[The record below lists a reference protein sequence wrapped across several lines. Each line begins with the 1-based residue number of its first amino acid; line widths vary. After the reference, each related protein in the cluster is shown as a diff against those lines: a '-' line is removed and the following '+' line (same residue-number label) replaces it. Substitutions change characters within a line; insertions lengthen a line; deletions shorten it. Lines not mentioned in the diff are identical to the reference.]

1 LCGAS
6 FRAMDRR
13 AVALAALAAVVIAV
27 ALRRRRRRSKPVLAV
42 DYDEVCVGYVD
53 AFARYCNEKRGTAVS
68 RDDFHSYQ
76 FWLVEGCRLRTREEA
91 IDCVYDFHSSKHFEQ
106 MQPIAGAYEA
116 LRQLS
121 TKYELH
127 VVTSRQASIEDATRA
142 HAALLFPGVFTAIHI
157 GNHYGKSGAKRSKP
171 QMCADI
177 GAVAL
182 IDDSMDYAKQ
192 CAAAGIRTF
201 LFGAYAWNGGAVAA
215 AASAGGTSLGPHAT
229 INLSSASGC
238 CGGGGLEDLPQGVQ
252 RVMTWSDVVRELL

>member
-1 LCGAS
+1 
-6 FRAMDRR
+6 MDRR

-116 LRQLS
+116 LRQLVRQ
-121 TKYELH
+121 TCAGLCARH
-127 VVTSRQASIEDATRA
+127 VPCARGCAKC
-142 HAALLFPGVFTAIHI
+142 LFII
-157 GNHYGKSGAKRSKP
+157 
-171 QMCADI
+171 
-177 GAVAL
+177 
-182 IDDSMDYAKQ
+182 
-192 CAAAGIRTF
+192 
-201 LFGAYAWNGGAVAA
+201 
-215 AASAGGTSLGPHAT
+215 
-229 INLSSASGC
+229 
-238 CGGGGLEDLPQGVQ
+238 LPC
-252 RVMTWSDVVRELL
+252 D